1 MYGNITLL
9 EEEQKKN
16 SKTRRGKRMN
26 NLSTKAVKGL
36 IGLVVVIA
44 IAIVGFITVMEQI
57 DNGFVGVRYSVNGG
71 VKDQTLT
78 QGVKFVGID
87 KVTQYPIRLQ
97 TIKAKDLSLA
107 TEDGK
112 ATQVSMTY
120 TYKVDDT
127 RVASIFKEFGSVP
140 VEDIESGW
148 LKAQLLKASRNV
160 VSQYSL
166 LDVTGSKSTEVQ
178 TEIMT
183 QFTEAVAKKGFLVED
198 VAFGVPDVDA
208 ETQKSIDEIIR
219 AGQEKEKAVLQ
230 ADTAKTK
237 ADSDAYLKITASQAE
252 ADSNKKLSESI
263 TPELIKLKEAEAR
276 IKHGWIEVQTGE
288 AIVDTK

>member
-1 MYGNITLL
+1 MEEITI
-9 EEEQKKN
+9 KDI
-16 SKTRRGKRMN
+16 KRIV
-26 NLSTKAVKGL
+26 A
-36 IGLVVVIA
+36 VVVA
-44 IAIVGFITVMEQI
+44 LVLIVVGLFVAFEKI
-57 DNGFVGVRYSVNGG
+57 DNGYVGVRYSVNGG

-87 KVTQYPIRLQ
+87 KVTQYPIRIQ
-97 TIKAKDLSLA
+97 TVKAKKLNLA

-112 ATQVSMTY
+112 ATHVSMTY

-127 RVASIFKEFGSVP
+127 KVSSIFKEFGSIP
-140 VEDIESGW
+140 VEDIQAGW
-148 LKAQLLKASRNV
+148 LKSQLLKASRNV

-178 TEIMT
+178 TQINKE
-183 QFTEAVAKKGFLVED
+183 FTEAVAKKGFLVED

-219 AGQEKEKAVLQ
+219 AGQEKEKALLQ

-237 ADSDAYLKITASQAE
+237 ADSDAYLKITASTAE
-252 ADSNKKLSESI
+252 ANSNKKLSESI

-276 IKHGWIEVQTGE
+276 IKHGWVEVQTGGDV
-288 AIVDTK
+288 IVDSGK

>member
-1 MYGNITLL
+1 MY
-9 EEEQKKN
+9 E
-16 SKTRRGKRMN
+16 
-26 NLSTKAVKGL
+26 LSTKK
-36 IGLVVVIA
+36 IKA
-44 IAIVGFITVMEQI
+44 IAVTVVLMVVLIVGLFVTFEKIE
-57 DNGFVGVRYSVNGG
+57 NGYVGVRYSVNGG
-71 VKDQTLT
+71 VKKQTLT

-97 TIKAKDLSLA
+97 TVKAKKLNLA

-112 ATQVSMTY
+112 ATHVSITY
-120 TYKVDDT
+120 AYKVDPT
-127 RVASIFKEFGSVP
+127 KVSNVFKEFGSID
-140 VEDIESGW
+140 VEDIQAGW

-178 TEIMT
+178 QHILED
-183 QFTEAVAKKGFLVED
+183 FTKAVKEKGFLVED

-208 ETQKSIDEIIR
+208 ETQKSIDEIIK

-230 ADTAKTK
+230 AETAKTK
-237 ADSDAYLKITASQAE
+237 ADSDAYLKTTSAQAE
-252 ADSNKKLSESI
+252 ATANQKLSGSI

-276 IKHGWIEVQTGE
+276 IKHGWVEVQTGE
-288 AIVDTK
+288 AIVSTK

>member
-1 MYGNITLL
+1 
-9 EEEQKKN
+9 
-16 SKTRRGKRMN
+16 MN

-36 IGLVVVIA
+36 VGLVVVIA